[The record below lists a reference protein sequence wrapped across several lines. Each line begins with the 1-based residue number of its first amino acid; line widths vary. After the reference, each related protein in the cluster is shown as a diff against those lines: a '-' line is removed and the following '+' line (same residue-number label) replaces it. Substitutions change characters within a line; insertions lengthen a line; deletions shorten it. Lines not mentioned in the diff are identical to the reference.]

1 MKVLCLGDIYG
12 SHGREAVERY
22 ILKNSDEYDFII
34 VNGENAAAG
43 FGITPKIADSL
54 FLAGADVITTGN
66 HIWNKRDILE
76 YLDDNKYI
84 LRPANFSDHLPGKG
98 ISFVEKNGKKLSVI
112 NMQGSVFMQ
121 PINPPF
127 NMAEDIV
134 NRAKEYSE
142 NVIVDFHA
150 EATSEKMAMGYLL
163 DGKASLVY
171 GTHTHVQ
178 TNDAQILDGGTGYC
192 TDIGMCGS
200 HSGVIGVKKEIIV
213 SRFVNAMSTKF
224 ISSEGKVMLHG
235 LVVEIEN
242 GSCTKIDLLK
252 IKEGDI

>member
-12 SHGREAVERY
+12 SHGREVVEKY
-22 ILKNSDEYDFII
+22 ILKNSDKYDFVI

-76 YLDDNKYI
+76 YLDENKNI

-98 ISFVEKNGKKLSVI
+98 ISFVEKNGKRLSVI

-127 NMAEDIV
+127 NMAEDIIEK
-134 NRAKEYSE
+134 AKEHSE
-142 NVIVDFHA
+142 NIIVDFHA
-150 EATSEKMAMGYLL
+150 EATSEKMAMGYFL

-200 HSGVIGVKKEIIV
+200 HAGVIGVKKEIIV
-213 SRFVNAMSTKF
+213 SRFVNTMSTKF
-224 ISSEGKVMLHG
+224 LSSEGKVMLHG
-235 LVVEIEN
+235 LVAEIED
-242 GSCTKIDLLK
+242 GKCTKIDLLK
-252 IKEGDI
+252 VKEGDI